1 MSQNKE
7 AKKNH
12 RSKVYMAVHF
22 TALLLL
28 IALITYCILVTS
40 RTFSDVD
47 TAVLSSTFDS
57 SIFSDTLTQEE
68 GSYRVKSEISS
79 YVCDYVVPDDFDV
92 TYSDDYSVEFVEHFD
107 DIDEEE
113 EENYELYKSHYY
125 VSFMNVRNTPY
136 AGSDN
141 FIKAHLMNQG
151 YDNIYDFTQDGKY
164 YIVAWTPLNVD
175 SNEEHAYHTAIN
187 VLCLIDNNVECP
199 YEENCYHT
207 DYVQQY
213 ISTGDTLDKEGVEDL
228 VTYIIGDYKV
238 GK

>member
-1 MSQNKE
+1 MGQDKE
-7 AKKNH
+7 VKKKQEQL
-12 RSKVYMAVHF
+12 SA
-22 TALLLL
+22 ALNI
-28 IALITYCILVTS
+28 IALILFVAFIAYCIIVMKKAY
-40 RTFSDVD
+40 SDVD
-47 TAVLSSTFDS
+47 MAVFSSEFDS

-68 GSYRVKSEISS
+68 GSYRIKSEISD
-79 YVCDYVVPDDFDV
+79 YVCDYVVPDKFDV
-92 TYSDDYSVEFVEHFD
+92 TYNDDYSVEFVEHYD
-107 DIDEEE
+107 DTDEEE
-113 EENYELYKSHYY
+113 EETYELYKSHYY

-136 AGSDN
+136 AGSND

-164 YIVAWTPLNVD
+164 YIVAWAQLNAD
-175 SNEEHAYHTAIN
+175 SDEEHAYHTAVN
-187 VLCLIDNNVECP
+187 VLCLIDKNVECP

-213 ISTGDTLDKEGVEDL
+213 ISTGDSLDKEGVEDL

>member
-7 AKKNH
+7 AKNSHK
-12 RSKVYMAVHF
+12 RKVNAAVHF

-28 IALITYCILVTS
+28 IALITYCIVAAKKAS
-40 RTFSDVD
+40 SYVD

-199 YEENCYHT
+199 YEDDCYHT